1 MYYYCQIHSGMG
13 GTINIRDI
21 SASSG
26 SAGSA
31 GSSGADG
38 NPGTSGS
45 AGSSG
50 VDGVTTLSAL
60 TDTNVTGGN
69 APTDGQVLTWDNGN
83 SYWKPTTVSG
93 GGGSSTFVGLTDS
106 PGSYASTDA
115 DKLVKVNSS
124 YNAIEF
130 GPKLHVSTSA
140 PASTDGNN
148 GDYWF
153 QYTP

>member
-1 MYYYCQIHSGMG
+1 MAFKKSNAKLIENRSIQPK
-13 GTINIRDI
+13 NIKVSEFPKHLDI
-21 SASSG
+21 
-26 SAGSA
+26 
-31 GSSGADG
+31 
-38 NPGTSGS
+38 
-45 AGSSG
+45 
-50 VDGVTTLSAL
+50 VF
-60 TDTNVTGGN
+60 
-69 APTDGQVLTWDNGN
+69 WDNGN